1 MASTADGIIEATRH
15 NDIAGTVF
23 QRLIADRKTLKTYYT
38 TPEATTLLTNLAI
51 PENLD
56 WADPETLKQYTIAD
70 YACGSGGIMLAAY
83 QRVRDLYRLHG
94 AIQTTTT
101 NT

>member
-38 TPEATTLLTNLAI
+38 TPEATTLLTHLAI

-56 WADPETLKQYTIAD
+56 WGNPETLKGYRIAD
-70 YACGSGGIMLAAY
+70 YACGSGRHHVGSLPTRQGPAPSP
-83 QRVRDLYRLHG
+83 RWRPR
-94 AIQTTTT
+94 
-101 NT
+101 